1 VDRRIDIGMAAVRLS
16 PDREPRGR
24 EEMDMGR
31 PLGITIAA
39 IIVALLGI
47 GSILVG
53 LLGMGV
59 FTLSGVDTTTV
70 ANAAGLGVAAIVIGV
85 AQLIVA
91 FGLWTL
97 KGWAWLLAVILQG
110 INVVV
115 GLATLLM
122 HGMSGMGSAAIG
134 SLVVSAIILAYFMT
148 GGVRAAFHR

>member
-1 VDRRIDIGMAAVRLS
+1 
-16 PDREPRGR
+16 
-24 EEMDMGR
+24 MDMGR

-47 GSILVG
+47 GSIVVG

-59 FTLSGVDTTTV
+59 FKLSGVDASTV
-70 ANAAGLGVAAIVIGV
+70 ANAAGLGAAAIVIGV
-85 AQLIVA
+85 AQLVVA

-115 GLATLLM
+115 GIATIFM
-122 HGMSGMGSAAIG
+122 HGMTSMGSAAIG
-134 SLVVSAIILAYFMT
+134 SLVVSAIILLYFMT

>member
-1 VDRRIDIGMAAVRLS
+1 
-16 PDREPRGR
+16 
-24 EEMDMGR
+24 MGR

-53 LLGMGV
+53 LLGTGV
-59 FTLSGVDTTTV
+59 FKFSGVDTTTV
-70 ANAAGLGVAAIVIGV
+70 ANASAIGITAIVIGV
-85 AQLIVA
+85 VQIFVA
-91 FGLWTL
+91 WALWTL

-115 GLATLLM
+115 GIVTIVM
-122 HGMSGMGSAAIG
+122 HGMTGMGSAAIG

>member
-1 VDRRIDIGMAAVRLS
+1 
-16 PDREPRGR
+16 
-24 EEMDMGR
+24 MGR

-39 IIVALLGI
+39 IIVTLLGV

-70 ANAAGLGVAAIVIGV
+70 ANAAGLGIAAIVIGV

-134 SLVVSAIILAYFMT
+134 SLIVSAVILAYFMT
-148 GGVRAAFHR
+148 GGVRAAFHK

>member
-1 VDRRIDIGMAAVRLS
+1 
-16 PDREPRGR
+16 
-24 EEMDMGR
+24 MGR

-47 GSILVG
+47 GSVAVG
-53 LLGMGV
+53 LLGVGV
-59 FTLSGVDTTTV
+59 FSLSGVDTSTV
-70 ANAAGLGVAAIVIGV
+70 ANATGLGIAAIVVGV

-115 GLATLLM
+115 GLATLFM
-122 HGMSGMGSAAIG
+122 HGLTGMGSAAIG

>member
-1 VDRRIDIGMAAVRLS
+1 
-16 PDREPRGR
+16 
-24 EEMDMGR
+24 MGR

-47 GSILVG
+47 GSIAVG
-53 LLGMGV
+53 LLGVGV
-59 FTLSGVDTTTV
+59 FKISGVDATTV
-70 ANAAGLGVAAIVIGV
+70 ANASAIGIAAIVIGV
-85 AQLIVA
+85 AQLFVA

-110 INVVV
+110 INVIV
-115 GLATLLM
+115 GVATIVM
-122 HGMSGMGSAAIG
+122 HGMTSMGSAAIG